1 MAIPHFRVP
10 LNLKHAATISKRIVY
25 HVQRLNPKSGQKLDK
40 ALLLAT
46 VLMDSLRPYVFAD
59 DNPPPAE
66 AKPVIAQAAAQAR
79 EFVAEI
85 ERLNAGDDRLGQAVR
100 NLFECLELGEE
111 GAEISLRA
119 GENPDSAL
127 RATEIP
133 RTPPIVETADGAAR
147 TLWSGPKLTL
157 AKRKLGRTEL
167 WVTPVGLGG
176 AWLGKS
182 ANGFDDEQAIATVLR
197 ALDAGI
203 NLIDTSP
210 LYGDSE
216 RRVGLALAAWTKL
229 GGKRADVVLTTKTGT
244 RTRPHDYSGAGTRR
258 SVEES
263 LRLLK
268 TDYLDVVL
276 VHDPD
281 DLEPALEKGAAF
293 DELAKMKSEKLI
305 RAIGLGVRDHE
316 FHRRCIE
323 AGLVDMCLTYRDFNL
338 VNQSALRGVIE
349 PAASRGVGVVNAT
362 VVMGGL
368 LGGDDP
374 LLAAPG
380 PEQVGA
386 YYAQKAEVNLAC
398 KLWEFSKTHGV
409 SLLALNLQ
417 WVLRES
423 RVASTLL
430 GVASAGELDEDLKAL
445 QVSIPEAV
453 WAELREQFG
462 L

>member
-1 MAIPHFRVP
+1 MAIPYFRVP

-25 HVQRLNPKSGQKLDK
+25 HVQRLNPQSGQKLDK

-46 VLMDSLRPYVFAD
+46 ALLDCLRPYVFAD
-59 DNPPPAE
+59 DNPPLSE
-66 AKPVIAQAAAQAR
+66 AKPVIAEAAAQAR

-85 ERLNAGDDRLGQAVR
+85 ERLKAGDDRLGQAVR

-133 RTPPIVETADGAAR
+133 RTPPKNETASGAAR
-147 TLWSGPKLTL
+147 TLSSGPKLAL
-157 AKRKLGRTEL
+157 AKRQLGRTEM

-176 AWLGKS
+176 AWLGKC
-182 ANGFDDEQAIATVLR
+182 ADGFSDEQAIATVLR

-210 LYGDSE
+210 LYGESE
-216 RRVGLALAAWTKL
+216 RRVGLALEAWAKR
-229 GGKRADVVLTTKTGT
+229 GGKRSDVVLTTKTGT
-244 RTRPHDYSGAGTRR
+244 RTRPHDYSGASTRR

-281 DLEPALEKGAAF
+281 DIAPALEKGGAF
-293 DELAKMKSEKLI
+293 DELAKMKTEKLI

-323 AGLVDMCLTYRDFNL
+323 AGVVDMCLTYRDFNL
-338 VNQSALRGVIE
+338 VNQSGLRGVIE

-362 VVMGGL
+362 VVMAGL
-368 LGGDDP
+368 LGGNDP
-374 LLAAPG
+374 LLAAPR
-380 PEQVGA
+380 PEQLGA

-398 KLWEFSKTHGV
+398 KLWEFAKAHGV

-417 WVLRES
+417 WILRES

-430 GVASAGELDEDLKAL
+430 GVANAEELNADISAL
-445 QVSIPEAV
+445 QAPITEAV
-453 WAELREQFG
+453 WADLRDQFG